1 MNKRFKM
8 GLAGLLAASV
18 IAVPTAGTVL
28 AQAQDQ
34 TQTPPATT
42 TAPLREGRGFAKGFG
57 MRMGDETT
65 LTAAAE
71 ALKMT
76 ADELSPQL
84 WGGKTLADLAE
95 EKGVALADVQAAVE
109 AAQKA
114 ASKDAIE
121 QAVTAGTLSREQAD
135 WMLEGIDKGY
145 LPGFSFGGGHHDR
158 GPGGFDLPQQAPSTD
173 PTSSGGA

>member
-8 GLAGLLAASV
+8 GLAGLLAASA

-42 TAPLREGRGFAKGFG
+42 APLREGRGFGKGFG

-65 LTAAAE
+65 LKAAAE

-76 ADELSPQL
+76 ADELTTQL

-114 ASKDAIE
+114 SSKDAIE
-121 QAVTAGTLSREQAD
+121 QAVTDGTLSREKAD

-145 LPGFSFGGGHHDR
+145 LPGFGFGGEHRGR
-158 GPGGFDLPQQAPSTD
+158 GPGGFDRPQQAPSTD

>member
-1 MNKRFKM
+1 MNKRLKL
-8 GLAGLLAASV
+8 GLAGLLAAGA
-18 IAVPTAGTVL
+18 IAVPAAGTVL

-34 TQTPPATT
+34 SQMPPATT
-42 TAPLREGRGFAKGFG
+42 TAPSREGRGFGKGFG

-65 LTAAAE
+65 LKAAAE
-71 ALKMT
+71 ALEMT
-76 ADELSPQL
+76 ADELSTQL
-84 WGGKTLADLAE
+84 RGGKTMADLAE

-121 QAVTAGTLSREQAD
+121 QAVTDGTLSREKAD

-145 LPGFSFGGGHHDR
+145 LPGFGFGGGRRDR
-158 GPGGFDLPQQAPSTD
+158 GPGGFDQPQQAPSTD